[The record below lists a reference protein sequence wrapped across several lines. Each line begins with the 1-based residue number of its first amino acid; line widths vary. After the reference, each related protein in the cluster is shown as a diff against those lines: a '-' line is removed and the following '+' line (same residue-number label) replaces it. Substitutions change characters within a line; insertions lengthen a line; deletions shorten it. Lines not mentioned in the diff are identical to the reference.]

1 MSRLVD
7 TESRVLLLHVS
18 DTPTV
23 WLRDDKIASSE
34 HTSATNDWLTMSLSA
49 CNNISFLKTRTLCLK
64 TTLMQH
70 TIITKIG
77 WYALMLLREC
87 AIKWWF
93 VIPLLLTNVS
103 ALPKETPYTKPQK
116 LCLFNHAVCRVSKA
130 TLRLLLQKFPKHV
143 ADFVFFSDENGFT
156 VASPVNL
163 QNDRVYTLIVQEH

>member
-93 VIPLLLTNVS
+93 VIPHLLTDVDACQKYGTIYFITSMAADIIRTVYLYPWPVRWWNIFLLLYMCHSTMG
-103 ALPKETPYTKPQK
+103 LTKCYKQQS
-116 LCLFNHAVCRVSKA
+116 L
-130 TLRLLLQKFPKHV
+130 LRLFANH
-143 ADFVFFSDENGFT
+143 
-156 VASPVNL
+156 
-163 QNDRVYTLIVQEH
+163 DRT